1 MGSRRGPERFAA
13 VFLWAMLAGGL
24 GGCAGPRDPTALI
37 PAPVQNTVMAEDK
50 LREAR
55 AAAAAQ
61 KGEGTA
67 VSVTD
72 ILARAR
78 AVQDQPAAAQASA
91 SASATASSGASA
103 AIAQAGTN
111 APPPDA
117 ATPEAAAARR
127 ALMAQAQAL
136 APAQTPSSPPIAA
149 RTASA
154 RQVSAFAAETTG
166 TLPRGGTRAPLIDI
180 VFEPGQEAPGAAD
193 AAALAKAVKAARL
206 GPGRPVTVLAGPG
219 SGADPFAQALLA
231 NKRAR
236 AVKALLPQDIP
247 AAQLYD
253 PDLEPDTVRIIA
265 GSRE

>member
-1 MGSRRGPERFAA
+1 
-13 VFLWAMLAGGL
+13 
-24 GGCAGPRDPTALI
+24 
-37 PAPVQNTVMAEDK
+37 MAEDK

-78 AVQDQPAAAQASA
+78 AAPDQPAIAA
-91 SASATASSGASA
+91 ATATGAPANGASA
-103 AIAQAGTN
+103 IATAA
-111 APPPDA
+111 APSPAA

-127 ALMAQAQAL
+127 ALLAL
-136 APAQTPSSPPIAA
+136 AQPSGSLQSPGGVQAPAGAQSPSPALAGPPA
-149 RTASA
+149 A
-154 RQVSAFAAETTG
+154 RQVSAFAADTTG
-166 TLPRGGTRAPLIDI
+166 ALPRPSTRAPLIDI
-180 VFEPGQEAPGAAD
+180 VFEPGQDMPSAAD
-193 AAALAKAVKAARL
+193 GAALAKALKAARL

-236 AVKALLPQDIP
+236 AVKALLPPEIP
-247 AAQLYD
+247 ATQLYD
-253 PDLEPDTVRIIA
+253 PDLEPDTVRILA

>member
-78 AVQDQPAAAQASA
+78 AAQDQPAAAQAPA
-91 SASATASSGASA
+91 SASAQTAASLPTAASSP
-103 AIAQAGTN
+103 T
-111 APPPDA
+111 
-117 ATPEAAAARR
+117 AAR
-127 ALMAQAQAL
+127 
-136 APAQTPSSPPIAA
+136 P
-149 RTASA
+149 ASA

-166 TLPRGGTRAPLIDI
+166 TLPRAATRAALIDI

-193 AAALAKAVKAARL
+193 ATALAKAVKAARL
-206 GPGRPVTVLAGPG
+206 GPGRPVTVVAGPG

-253 PDLEPDTVRIIA
+253 PDLEPDTVRVIA
-265 GSRE
+265 GSSE